1 MTNNARIVEGI
12 AVDVSADP
20 ESCFHPIIAAEFVA
34 VPDEV
39 MHGWTLTEGEW
50 SAPVLAEPVAPVA
63 TGNLAPTPPEFL
75 LLLTLQE
82 RVAIRAARATDL
94 VVDDLLQMV
103 EDPRLTFV
111 ELTNPSVIEAI
122 NYLSTIQPPLLTA
135 ERAGRVLSGL
145 SAAAGQA
152 Q

>member
-1 MTNNARIVEGI
+1 MSQIKNISTGELTQVSETPIWKAGVWECGNLRFVDIEKAIYEPIPGTNGL
-12 AVDVSADP
+12 
-20 ESCFHPIIAAEFVA
+20 
-34 VPDEV
+34 
-39 MHGWTLTEGEW
+39 TLT
-50 SAPVLAEPVAPVA
+50 
-63 TGNLAPTPPEFL
+63 PTPPEFL

-122 NYLSTIQPPLLTA
+122 NYLTTIEPPLLMV
-135 ERAGRVLSGL
+135 ERAARVLSGL
-145 SAAAGQA
+145 SATAGQA